1 MIEEEQKRTMV
12 PPVSEGDILKDQEVI
27 NEGKRNDGV
36 IKYEGYI
43 IFVEG
48 AKKGEVISIK
58 LEKVLPKFGVG
69 SIIKQ
74 EEEGE

>member
-1 MIEEEQKRTMV
+1 MTEEEQTTAMV
-12 PPVSEGDILKDQEVI
+12 PPVAEGDILEGQEVI

-36 IKYEGYI
+36 VKYEGYI

-58 LEKVLPKFGVG
+58 MEKVLPKFGVAT
-69 SIIKQ
+69 IIKQ
-74 EEEGE
+74 DEEGE

>member
-1 MIEEEQKRTMV
+1 MTEEQKNSLV